1 MGTQDVVR
9 AWNPHLSGVSEVF
22 HARFVDHAYPLH
34 THDAWTLLVIDDGAV
49 RYDLDH
55 REHGAWTSV
64 VTLLPPQVAHDGRSA
79 FDGGFRKR
87 VIYLEPD
94 TIGTD
99 LIGRAVDRPELD
111 DRQLRLRIDQLHTVL
126 DRPEEAL
133 QAQSRLALITD
144 RLRWHL
150 QGRPKE
156 SGPTDQQ
163 PSLAGTLRDLLDEH
177 LRDGVDLSEAAGR
190 LGTGSSQLIRAFT
203 REFGLPPHRYLTGRR
218 IERARRLLLAGMPI
232 ADVATEV
239 GFYDQAHLTRHLRR
253 MLGTT
258 PASYRRPVTET
269 AAGAGA

>member
-1 MGTQDVVR
+1 METKDVVR
-9 AWNPHLSGVSEVF
+9 AWDPHLPGVSEVF
-22 HARFVDHAYPLH
+22 HARFVNHAYPLH
-34 THDAWTLLVIDDGAV
+34 THDVWTLLVIDAGAV

-55 REHGAWTSV
+55 REHRAWTSV

-79 FDGGFRKR
+79 VHGGFRKR
-87 VIYLEPD
+87 VIYLD
-94 TIGTD
+94 SDMIGD
-99 LIGRAVDRPELD
+99 HLIGRAVDRPELD
-111 DRQLRLRIDQLHTVL
+111 DRRLRLRIDQLHSVL
-126 DRPEEAL
+126 NDPGEIL

-150 QGRPKE
+150 RGRPE

-177 LRDGVDLSEAAGR
+177 LHDGLDLSEAAVR

-218 IERARRLLLAGMPI
+218 IEQARRLLLAGMPV

-258 PASYRRPVTET
+258 PASYRRRVTGT
-269 AAGAGA
+269 VASAVA